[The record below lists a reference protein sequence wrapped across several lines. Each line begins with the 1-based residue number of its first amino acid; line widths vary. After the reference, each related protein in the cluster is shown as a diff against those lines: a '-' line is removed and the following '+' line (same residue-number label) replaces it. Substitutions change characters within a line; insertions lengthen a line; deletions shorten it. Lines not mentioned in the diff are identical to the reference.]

1 MMSKIRKEQSELK
14 ISAGLLVG
22 YILGGTI
29 NILAFNKT
37 WDEAF
42 SEKELIFGFV
52 GIAISIFIILRLK
65 RIKNKERTDI

>member
-29 NILAFNKT
+29 NMLAFNKT
-37 WDEAF
+37 WNEAF
-42 SEKELIFGFV
+42 SEKELIFSFV
-52 GIAISIFIILRLK
+52 GIAVSILIILRLK
-65 RIKNKERTDI
+65 RTKNKRGTDV